1 MGLTDS
7 RGDINLRI
15 LPPICL
21 YLFKR
26 FRRLSVAMIDS
37 HGRLEERKPR
47 DWHSFK
53 RAGRQWRYAKRERG
67 KFKKKKKCGG
77 TQKTKQVMVFLVT
90 KNRVNLQLPVAVAPM
105 NRFLGGFLFHHQ

>member
-37 HGRLEERKPR
+37 HERLEERKTKGLAQLQKS
-47 DWHSFK
+47 WK
-53 RAGRQWRYAKRERG
+53 AMEICKEGEREVVKRG
-67 KFKKKKKCGG
+67 KSVEGPRRPNRDG
-77 TQKTKQVMVFLVT
+77 VWWS
-90 KNRVNLQLPVAVAPM
+90 RVNLQLPVAVAPM
-105 NRFLGGFLFHHQ
+105 NRFLGGFLFHRR